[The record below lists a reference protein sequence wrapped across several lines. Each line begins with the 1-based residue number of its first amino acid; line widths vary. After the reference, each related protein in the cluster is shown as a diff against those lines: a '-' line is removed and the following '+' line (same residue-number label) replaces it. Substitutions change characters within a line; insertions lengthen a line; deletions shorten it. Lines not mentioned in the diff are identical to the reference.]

1 MRHYTTKNKDVHGQ
15 ISVHDELVMQSWLSD
30 SESRGF

>member
-1 MRHYTTKNKDVHGQ
+1 MCYFTTKNKDVHGQ

-30 SESRGF
+30 PEGRGF